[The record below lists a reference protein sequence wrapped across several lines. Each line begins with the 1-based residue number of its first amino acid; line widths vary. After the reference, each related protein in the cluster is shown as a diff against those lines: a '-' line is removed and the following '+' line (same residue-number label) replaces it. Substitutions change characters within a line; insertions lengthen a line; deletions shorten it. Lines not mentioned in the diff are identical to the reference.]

1 MSDLSFKQRLTAI
14 NGKLSQYGRLDA
26 DDDPAAYLLGREIKH
41 EWRALLDE
49 MKEAVDLMKS
59 VQERLVDEYGL
70 LT

>member
-14 NGKLSQYGRLDA
+14 NAA
-26 DDDPAAYLLGREIKH
+26 DDPEAYLLGREIKH
-41 EWRALLDE
+41 EWRALLGE
-49 MKEAVDLMKS
+49 MQEAVDLMKS